1 MLRIRHKLSMLLF
14 VILLVGCDRVTKE
27 AAVEQLSNGTVVNVV
42 DRAFDLRYAENRE
55 IAFNL
60 LRVIPDPP
68 RTRLLQVVGT
78 VSIIALG
85 VWFARRRF
93 TSWLEIASAGAV
105 LAGAIGNTSDR
116 WIRGYVIDFLHLSYW
131 PIFNVADICVT
142 LGFAGLLL
150 AHYTRPSRTA
160 SIHPSP

>member
-1 MLRIRHKLSMLLF
+1 MLRMHKLLMLLF
-14 VILLVGCDRVTKE
+14 VVLLVGCDRVTKE
-27 AAVEQLSNGTVVNVV
+27 AAVEQLSDGTVVQVV

-68 RTRLLQVVGT
+68 RTRLLQVAGT
-78 VSIIALG
+78 LSVVALG
-85 VWFARRRF
+85 FWFARRRF
-93 TSWLEIASAGAV
+93 TSWLEVASAGAV

-116 WIRGYVIDFLHLSYW
+116 WLRGYVVDFLHLSYW

-142 LGFAGLLL
+142 LGVAGLLL
-150 AHYTRPSRTA
+150 ANHTRPSRTA
-160 SIHPSP
+160 SIQPRP